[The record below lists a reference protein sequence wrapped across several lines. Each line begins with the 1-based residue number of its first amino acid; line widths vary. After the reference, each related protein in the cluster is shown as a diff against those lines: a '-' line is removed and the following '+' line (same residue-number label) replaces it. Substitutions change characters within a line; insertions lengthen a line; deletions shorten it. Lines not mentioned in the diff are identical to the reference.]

1 MTPSYSF
8 NTGFSQTLFVMFI
21 APSASP
27 FACHQF
33 FSPVGFTKITI
44 IGLQVDIQVS
54 AQIVGQERH
63 PAVMSAEQRGAQGI
77 LTTSHGFKRE
87 LPWHLMRDITTRT
100 QAVSDSRSPSV
111 KQLNHSKRSE
121 CDW

>member
-1 MTPSYSF
+1 MLEREPC
-8 NTGFSQTLFVMFI
+8 
-21 APSASP
+21 AS
-27 FACHQF
+27 HQF

-77 LTTSHGFKRE
+77 LTDTSHGFKWE
-87 LPWHLMRDITTRT
+87 LAGHLMRDATARTR
-100 QAVSDSRSPSV
+100 
-111 KQLNHSKRSE
+111 E

>member
-8 NTGFSQTLFVMFI
+8 NTGFSQTLFVIFV

-77 LTTSHGFKRE
+77 LTDTSHGFKRE

-100 QAVSDSRSPSV
+100 HEVSDSRSPG
-111 KQLNHSKRSE
+111 Q
-121 CDW
+121 